1 MLLLCCMLSKVQR
14 APQRQGLPSCEAVGA
29 EDKRTK
35 LIDACARCFCVSTLK
50 RSALWGRNTEAAC
63 AEIGSSWSPL
73 WPKRKLRTMR
83 ECPGS
88 YLRLPRQGQGALS
101 TWGPTNARYVWK
113 KRTLAGGER
122 AETEREK
129 KRGGEGEGGREGGGE
144 GTHTA
149 LGKDSAFHPSKRVG
163 GRAIKSPFM
172 SFSDAAF
179 KRSPRKRQQD
189 PQSRIGSHR
198 RSRQESH
205 GTNSKEGELELI
217 IDGSEDDS

>member
-122 AETEREK
+122 AETET
-129 KRGGEGEGGREGGGE
+129 KRGGGGKEGGREE
-144 GTHTA
+144 GRGHIRHWGRTLPFIQARELGAVPLRAHSCPS
-149 LGKDSAFHPSKRVG
+149 LMLPLKGHPGKDNRTPSQG
-163 GRAIKSPFM
+163 
-172 SFSDAAF
+172 
-179 KRSPRKRQQD
+179 
-189 PQSRIGSHR
+189 
-198 RSRQESH
+198 
-205 GTNSKEGELELI
+205 
-217 IDGSEDDS
+217 